1 MCSGKALRTQFWE
14 DEAGR
19 QWEARFRDGV
29 GAGGTRNRVL
39 PNPVGGFCFPVY
51 DEERTIRG
59 FWASGSSEKQ
69 GSGLF
74 SDKVPVGCR
83 IFFWRED

>member
-51 DEERTIRG
+51 DEEQSEDSGRVVAQRSKEVAFSLIRC
-59 FWASGSSEKQ
+59 Q
-69 GSGLF
+69 
-74 SDKVPVGCR
+74 
-83 IFFWRED
+83 